1 MSLFNEVAYAKF
13 IRIGVVRYFLLPLT
27 RREVEILTEAEAL
40 ERAKARIRAEHAA
53 YMREWR
59 KKNPDKVKASSER
72 SKLNKLKKYVEE
84 GKQNE

>member
-1 MSLFNEVAYAKF
+1 M
-13 IRIGVVRYFLLPLT
+13 
-27 RREVEILTEAEAL
+27 TEAEAL

-84 GKQNE
+84 GKRNE